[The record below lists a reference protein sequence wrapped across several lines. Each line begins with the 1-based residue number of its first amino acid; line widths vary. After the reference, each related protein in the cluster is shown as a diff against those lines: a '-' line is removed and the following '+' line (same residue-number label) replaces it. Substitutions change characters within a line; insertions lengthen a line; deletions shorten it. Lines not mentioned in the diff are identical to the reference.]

1 MGIGDD
7 VAGAIL
13 GHKQNKTITS
23 RYGKI
28 NYYSFGKVI
37 DDMLDEIFGEKTV
50 TSIDSEKLNQLKL
63 LFPDKTEKQLI
74 EVLNI
79 LK

>member
-1 MGIGDD
+1 
-7 VAGAIL
+7 
-13 GHKQNKTITS
+13 NKTITS

-37 DDMLDEIFGEKTV
+37 DDMLDEIFGEH
-50 TSIDSEKLNQLKL
+50 TSKPVDNEKLNQLKL
-63 LFPDKTEKQLI
+63 LFPDKTEDELI
-74 EVLNI
+74 KVIDL